1 MESSCPSCELLLSQQ
16 RQHPYLVNI
25 SSLQDSQLYKCRC
38 CNSYLH
44 HYLGQWEIISIGHYD
59 EHQNLPTPNAEASSD
74 TAETGLSSRVRS
86 LTIGRQ

>member
-1 MESSCPSCELLLSQQ
+1 MESTCPSCELLITQQ

-44 HYLGQWEIISIGHYD
+44 RYLSQWEIISIGYYD
-59 EHQNLPTPNAEASSD
+59 ERQSPPVPSAGASSD
-74 TAETGLSSRVRS
+74 TVPSGPSSSNRTLVP
-86 LTIGRQ
+86 GRQ